1 MELQRLRG
9 TGSRP
14 RTMGAEPE
22 AAGVAVRATR
32 SFTDAE
38 LCEMDVPGS
47 TTRSL
52 IWMWLALMA
61 SALLTKPSIVVAKA
75 YVPSERYDAS

>member
-1 MELQRLRG
+1 M
-9 TGSRP
+9 RP

-22 AAGVAVRATR
+22 AAGVAVRVTR
-32 SFTDAE
+32 SFTLAE
-38 LCEMDVPGS
+38 LCKMAVRGS

-61 SALLTKPSIVVAKA
+61 SVLLTKPSIVVAKA
-75 YVPSERYDAS
+75 YVPSERYDAA

>member
-1 MELQRLRG
+1 M
-9 TGSRP
+9 
-14 RTMGAEPE
+14 
-22 AAGVAVRATR
+22 
-32 SFTDAE
+32 AE

-61 SALLTKPSIVVAKA
+61 SVLLTKPSIVVAKA
-75 YVPSERYDAS
+75 YVPSERYEAA